1 MPALAASTDLLLAST
16 SIYRARLLERLGLP
30 FDTCDPGFDEATES
44 SRRPARRARRL
55 AAAKA
60 ASAAAAHPQRWI
72 LASDQV
78 AACAGRILSKPG
90 TREAQAEQLAW
101 LSGRTARFHTA
112 VALRAP
118 NGTAGPRLRR
128 ALVTTRVRLRQ
139 IGSAEIARYVAA
151 EPAVDCCGGFRCEGL
166 GISLFEWLR
175 ADDPTA
181 LEGLPLVATSRL
193 LRTAGFAV
201 P

>member
-1 MPALAASTDLLLAST
+1 MPSPPASPSLLLAST
-16 SIYRARLLERLGLP
+16 SVYRARLLERLALP
-30 FDTCDPGFDEATES
+30 FESCDPGFDECTES
-44 SRRPARRARRL
+44 CRRPALRARRL

-60 ASAAAAHPQRWI
+60 ASAAAAYPERWI

-78 AACAGRILSKPG
+78 AACGGRILSKPG
-90 TREAQAEQLAW
+90 SQEAQTEQLTW

-112 VALRAP
+112 VSLRAP
-118 NGTAGPRLRR
+118 DSAGGPRLRR
-128 ALVTTRVRLRQ
+128 AVVTTRVRLRRLTA
-139 IGSAEIARYVAA
+139 AEIARYVAA

-166 GISLFEWLR
+166 GISLFAWLR

-181 LEGLPLVATSRL
+181 LEGLPLLATARL
-193 LRTAGFAV
+193 LRAAGFAV